1 MFGNYDRYI
10 AAFLTALVVT
20 YLLTPLVRAAAC
32 RFGIMDLPNERRPHK
47 YATARGGGLAVV
59 VGVYAACLLVLA
71 FPATTRPGGFD
82 LHWWLSFLPASL
94 ILLATG
100 LVDDIRGLGP
110 WKKLAGQIAAAL
122 WISLSGTHFGKFF
135 GFDLPPFLDAI
146 LVVVWI
152 VAVINAYNLIDGLDG
167 LASGL
172 AIISATGLCGILIF
186 GNLPGVAL
194 VLVALVGACLAFLR
208 YNFHPATIFL
218 GDTGSMFIGLVLGVI
233 SLQTFTKNTFFLS
246 MTIPMLVLGVP
257 IYDALLAIWRR
268 SVRRFVSGQEPDRA
282 ARRPGIMTADVEHL
296 HHRLLK
302 AGLSTRRVATLLCL
316 TNGALAVFGLLM
328 MTFQSHA
335 SGIFLLAL
343 LAAVYVL
350 LRHMAVIEL
359 RETGRVLLTGLRRP
373 THALLKSLAYPFWDM
388 FCQAGALLVAMRLF
402 ESPGTGFWHSWFLD
416 LPVWVTPT
424 FSLLAIS
431 RTYLTVWTRARVLD
445 VLMLLFTLQAGL
457 VISLGIALLIDPS
470 NVTNSLLRALV
481 IGALGH
487 TAMISLRVFYRCI
500 EEIVLYLKLKIDPDA
515 NLERVALYGAGGRC
529 QLFLKER
536 GFNNSSSYDGRAI
549 VGLLDDEPSLH
560 AQWVYGFPVLGGIK
574 ELPYLIKQHRITG
587 IIITAALPPGTR
599 EAIQELALK
608 QGLHLSEWSFG
619 ERKLDG
625 QPLERS
631 PAPTG
636 EQAPVSPPAAAPG
649 SMAPSPR
656 SNPGVTESG
665 T

>member
-1 MFGNYDRYI
+1 MFGNFDKYI
-10 AAFLTALVVT
+10 AVFLTALVVT
-20 YLLTPLVRAAAC
+20 YLLTPLVRSLAS
-32 RFGIMDLPNERRPHK
+32 RFGIMDLPDERRPHK
-47 YATARGGGLAVV
+47 HATARGGGLAVV
-59 VGVYAACLLVLA
+59 LGVYAACLLALT
-71 FPATTRPGGFD
+71 FPAGTRTGGFD

-94 ILLATG
+94 ILLAIG
-100 LVDDIRGLGP
+100 LADDIHGLGP
-110 WKKLAGQIAAAL
+110 WKKLAGQVVAAS
-122 WISLSGTHFGKFF
+122 WICLSGTHFGKLF
-135 GFDLPPFLDAI
+135 GCDLPPLLDAI

-172 AIISATGLCGILIF
+172 AIISATGLCGILVF
-186 GNLPGVAL
+186 GNLPGVTV
-194 VLVALVGACLAFLR
+194 VLVALAGACLAFLR

-233 SLQTFTKNTFFLS
+233 SLQTFTKNTFFLA

-268 SVRRFVSGQEPDRA
+268 SVRRFVSGHEPGGA
-282 ARRPGIMTADVEHL
+282 ATRPGIMTADVEHL

-302 AGLSTRRVATLLCL
+302 SGLSTQRVATILCV

-359 RETGRVLLTGLRRP
+359 RETGRALLTGLRRP
-373 THALLKSLAYPFWDM
+373 THALLKSLAYPCWDM
-388 FCQAGALLVAMRLF
+388 FCQAGALAVAMRLF

-445 VLMLLFTLQAGL
+445 VVMLLLTLQAGL
-457 VISLGIALLIDPS
+457 VVSLGIALLIDPS
-470 NVTNSLLRALV
+470 NVTNSLLRVLV

-487 TAMISLRVFYRCI
+487 SSIIGVRLFYRCI
-500 EEIVLYLKLKIDPDA
+500 EEIVLFLKSKIDPNADI
-515 NLERVALYGAGGRC
+515 ERVVLYGAGGRC

-560 AQWVYGFPVLGGIK
+560 FQWVYGYLVLGGIK
-574 ELPYLIKQHRITG
+574 DLPHLIKRHRISG
-587 IIITAALPPGTR
+587 IVITAILPPAAR
-599 EAIQELALK
+599 AAVQELAFK
-608 QGLHLSEWSFG
+608 HGLRLSEWSFG

-625 QPLERS
+625 QSLQQS
-631 PAPTG
+631 PAPETK
-636 EQAPVSPPAAAPG
+636 VG
-649 SMAPSPR
+649 SGKPK
-656 SNPGVTESG
+656 
-665 T
+665 